1 MSTSA
6 LPTIAVIVASTRT
19 HHRFAEHPLAWTRS
33 RLAERDD
40 LNVDVIDL
48 LDHPLPFYD
57 LPTPPAMAPRHYAS
71 EEHRV
76 LGERLEAADG
86 FFVITSEFNHG
97 YPAAL
102 KNALDHY
109 LVEFRR
115 KPMAFLGYGNVGG
128 SRAIEQLR
136 QVAAELEMVSIK
148 PSVNIL
154 GIQMATVRKGGDE
167 SAAILTSHI
176 PKFNLTV
183 HELLWWATA
192 LRLAREADAA

>member
-1 MSTSA
+1 MSNSIP
-6 LPTIAVIVASTRT
+6 PTIAVIVASTRT
-19 HHRFAEHPLAWTRS
+19 HRFADHPLAWTRS

-48 LDHPLPFYD
+48 REHPLPFYD

-71 EEHRV
+71 DEHRA

-86 FFVITSEFNHG
+86 FLVITNEFNHA
-97 YPAAL
+97 YSAEL
-102 KNALDHY
+102 KNMLDHY

-115 KPMAFLGYGNVGG
+115 KPIAFIGYGNVGG

-136 QVAAELEMVSIK
+136 QVVAELDMVSIK
-148 PSVNIL
+148 PTVNIL
-154 GIQMATVRKGGDE
+154 GFQMAPVRKGGDE
-167 SAAILTSHI
+167 SAAVLASLV

-183 HELLWWATA
+183 HELLWWTNA
-192 LRLAREADAA
+192 LRPARDADPA

>member
-1 MSTSA
+1 MSNSP

-19 HHRFAEHPLAWTRS
+19 RRFADHPLAWTRS

-48 LDHPLPFYD
+48 REHPLPFYD
-57 LPTPPAMAPRHYAS
+57 LKNPPAVAPRHYAS
-71 EEHRV
+71 EEHRA
-76 LGERLEAADG
+76 LGERFDAADG

-102 KNALDHY
+102 KNTFDHY

-115 KPMAFLGYGNVGG
+115 KPVAFMGYGNVGG

-136 QVAAELEMVSIK
+136 LVSAELDMVSIK

-154 GIQMATVRKGGDE
+154 GTQMPAVRTGGDE
-167 SAAILTSHI
+167 SAAVLTSHI
-176 PKFNLTV
+176 PKFTLTV
-183 HELLWWATA
+183 HELLWWANA
-192 LRLAREADAA
+192 LRPAREADAS